1 MIPIAV
7 GVECE
12 STIGKLLEYDGHSR
26 YRVTVVFIM
35 NDVVIAS

>member
-7 GVECE
+7 GIECE
-12 STIGKLLEYDGHSR
+12 STIGKLLGYDGHSR
-26 YRVTVVFIM
+26 YRVTVVFIT

>member
-7 GVECE
+7 GIECE
-12 STIGKLLEYDGHSR
+12 STTGKLLGNDGHSR
-26 YRVTVVFIM
+26 YRVTVVIII

>member
-7 GVECE
+7 GIECE
-12 STIGKLLEYDGHSR
+12 STTGKLSGNDESSR
-26 YRVTVVFIM
+26 YRVIVVIIM